1 MRKLIIMTGAALGA
15 LSIGS
20 LATSGAVSAAGN
32 HSTAARS
39 AHHPLPAGEDGDDGD
54 DDGDEEEGG
63 VVRSSGGSSAESSGG
78 GSESG
83 SLAATGIDASSMA
96 LLGALTLVVGGATYR
111 VALRRN
117 QQR

>member
-32 HSTAARS
+32 HSTVARS

-54 DDGDEEEGG
+54 DGDEEEGG
-63 VVRSSGGSSAESSGG
+63 VVRSSGGSGAESSGSG
-78 GSESG
+78 SG

-96 LLGALTLVVGGATYR
+96 LLGALTLAVGGATYR

>member
-54 DDGDEEEGG
+54 DGDEEEGG

-78 GSESG
+78 GSGSG

-96 LLGALTLVVGGATYR
+96 LLGALTLAVGGATYR